1 MQAPLHA
8 EGARDLSFFDRPA
21 FREAVRLLSVD
32 LQVIDR
38 EAIEAPLPE
47 FIGVYDDPP
56 VDFPYPPIFFN
67 GVSETADGGHLHLEG
82 CVMMGIDGSVR
93 WYFVSSGL
101 SLLTSVHSLHIPS
114 TTYITHRYP
123 RTPG

>member
-38 EAIEAPLPE
+38 DAIEAPLPE
-47 FIGVYDDPP
+47 FIGVYDNPP
-56 VDFPYPPIFFN
+56 ADFPYPPIFFN

-93 WYFVSSGL
+93 WYFVSSD
-101 SLLTSVHSLHIPS
+101 
-114 TTYITHRYP
+114 
-123 RTPG
+123 